1 MNFIVDDLILN
12 ISLFL
17 LLRWSD
23 CTNNWR
29 EKWAKVRN
37 ERNQARDEIKQ
48 LRVALESS
56 MKESNGYKREK
67 HELEIQVQQLKK
79 EMEKIHHSL
88 MKHASTHKEP
98 EREISGSPDQFSNDG
113 LKNVNSEDGLV
124 TKARSLS
131 ENESNSESKI
141 ADEFQQGPSGK
152 DSKNVSMELNDKQF
166 QKLKL
171 SKSEDTED
179 DSEYLIQK
187 AKMLQLRLEDAQ
199 KAIIS
204 EKEEKMQLLKSMDK
218 IRHDLEECRSK
229 CEEVRSARQEAVREL
244 LTMQETHRAELRIIT
259 NSLQEETNSRE
270 SLERRLSELR
280 GELER
285 LQSEN
290 ASFWSRSERLETEKI
305 NLERENKK
313 MKTELMDSQVSG
325 RSPMWNVANGSRN
338 EEIRLLQQELIDKN
352 KEIQELRH
360 SQSKMKKMLS
370 EANIEMGHAVRR
382 AEQYETEVKRL
393 RTRIEELKKEL
404 TMAEDELDAASS
416 AIRRLQRNNEE
427 LNAR

>member
-1 MNFIVDDLILN
+1 
-12 ISLFL
+12 
-17 LLRWSD
+17 
-23 CTNNWR
+23 
-29 EKWAKVRN
+29 
-37 ERNQARDEIKQ
+37 
-48 LRVALESS
+48 
-56 MKESNGYKREK
+56 MKESNGIKREK

-131 ENESNSESKI
+131 ENESNSESKLNE
-141 ADEFQQGPSGK
+141 EFAQGTSGK
-152 DSKNVSMELNDKQF
+152 DSKNISLEIDDKQLK
-166 QKLKL
+166 KLKI

-187 AKMLQLRLEDAQ
+187 TKMLQLRLEDAQ

-204 EKEEKMQLLKSMDK
+204 EKEEKIQLMKSMDK
-218 IRHDLEECRSK
+218 MRHDLDECRSK
-229 CEEVRSARQEAVREL
+229 CEELRSARQEAVREL
-244 LTMQETHRAELRIIT
+244 LTIQETHRAELRIIT
-259 NSLQEETNSRE
+259 NSLQEETASRE
-270 SLERRLSELR
+270 SVERRLGELR

-313 MKTELMDSQVSG
+313 MKAELVDSQVSG
-325 RSPMWNVANGSRN
+325 RTPMWNVSNGSRS
-338 EEIRLLQQELIDKN
+338 EEIRQLQQELVDKN
-352 KEIQELRH
+352 KVFFAFIFVNFQILKIR
-360 SQSKMKKMLS
+360 QLFFRKSKNFAIHK
-370 EANIEMGHAVRR
+370 
-382 AEQYETEVKRL
+382 VK
-393 RTRIEELKKEL
+393 
-404 TMAEDELDAASS
+404 
-416 AIRRLQRNNEE
+416 
-427 LNAR
+427 